1 MSCSRGQPVSGESDR
16 LPRPCW
22 LLQWSIHSSETV
34 WWCSGVG
41 GPCGGCVPTG
51 QSTCVAGY
59 GWSCRCE
66 SYLIVHSKTCLFD
79 LPKRAWLTQLKWHSE
94 ELFPVPYK
102 NEQHGFGWKSRLGVE
117 CPVYQSHSRCH
128 KSSLS
133 LEHVHSLLHF
143 LYIIITSF
151 SDGLLKL
158 CQICFQCSW

>member
-1 MSCSRGQPVSGESDR
+1 MLTSPVKYPQQWDCVMVQWCWWTLWRVCAHRSVHLSSRLWVV
-16 LPRPCW
+16 
-22 LLQWSIHSSETV
+22 LQV
-34 WWCSGVG
+34 W
-41 GPCGGCVPTG
+41 
-51 QSTCVAGY
+51 
-59 GWSCRCE
+59 E
-66 SYLIVHSKTCLFD
+66 LFDHSKTCLFD
-79 LPKRAWLTQLKWHSE
+79 LSKKAWLTPLKWHSE

-158 CQICFQCSW
+158 CQICFQFSW